1 PSFPTR
7 RSSDLHRLYS
17 GVHGAVSGHDDDT
30 RVGVLL
36 AQPRERGEAV
46 DARHPD
52 VEEDQ
57 VEGLRLEGPQ
67 RAVAVLDGHHV
78 VAGLPQALLQ
88 HPAEAVLVVGDQQ
101 ARSYRGDGRVTV
113 RWARS

>member
-1 PSFPTR
+1 
-7 RSSDLHRLYS
+7 
-17 GVHGAVSGHDDDT
+17 
-30 RVGVLL
+30 
-36 AQPRERGEAV
+36 RGEAV

-78 VAGLPQALLQ
+78 VAGLSQALLQ

-113 RWARS
+113 RWARSTSRACRGPRRCPPESRRGAPRGFGGRWQARARGPCLWS